1 MFHMEIR
8 YCPISRKEKNMAIT
22 NKPGKSDAVTD
33 KLRAAIEHR
42 ALWMYLLM
50 DEARKKG
57 LDWDDFARKAILR
70 CGNMHGDVK
79 FHNEGDLKKFGV
91 AFANQDVVNI
101 FEMDVK
107 EASDKK
113 LYIEFHYCPLL
124 TAWQKAG
131 ASEEDCAKLCDIA
144 MDGDRGIVE
153 ACPNFKFTLGDT
165 IAKGG
170 KVCEVCVE
178 RK

>member
-1 MFHMEIR
+1 M
-8 YCPISRKEKNMAIT
+8 PIT
-22 NKPGKSDAVTD
+22 NKPTKSDPVTD
-33 KLRAAIEHR
+33 KLRNAFEHR

-50 DEARKKG
+50 DEARKQG

-70 CGNMHGDVK
+70 CGKMHGEGK
-79 FHNEGDLKKFGV
+79 FHAESDLEKFSG
-91 AFANQDVVNI
+91 AFANEDVVKV
-101 FEMDVK
+101 FEMDVQ

-124 TAWQKAG
+124 SAWQKAG
-131 ASEEDCAKLCDIA
+131 ASDEDCAKLCDIA

-153 ACPNFKFTLGDT
+153 ACPSFKFHLGDT

-170 KVCEVCVE
+170 GCCQITIEK
-178 RK
+178 K